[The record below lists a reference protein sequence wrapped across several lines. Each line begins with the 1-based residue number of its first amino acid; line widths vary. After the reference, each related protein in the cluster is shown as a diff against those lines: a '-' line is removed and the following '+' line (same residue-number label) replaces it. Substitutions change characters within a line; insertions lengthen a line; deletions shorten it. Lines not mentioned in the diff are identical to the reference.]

1 MDVIAMQVANKALK
15 KLNAEYN
22 GFCYTYN
29 AIDGQTE
36 VVSQKSFDVEGYTL
50 KVYVDGVRAIKDRD
64 YRIVNN
70 TTIAF
75 FEPLRSG
82 DAVTLSTD
90 IAGVPK
96 YTIMYDDTEIKEEV
110 VDIKGDIVTVN
121 EEIANIKNALDE
133 DGDGSI
139 LDTIANIKKEWGDAD
154 KGLKELI
161 DGKVDTVDFN
171 ALETSLEELKNTVLA
186 LVSSVEDK
194 ASAEQLGV
202 VASSLETQI
211 SKVGELKA
219 KVEVMERKELSDFGI
234 KDSHDGRKYAFTL
247 VNGAIVPVLNHT
259 VMSISSNLA
268 EEVFTSE
275 PIEFELSIIANQD
288 ANTIAKAK
296 FDIPSNVILEH
307 DALGDGHWVRIDEYL
322 VSPENTFT
330 VIDRDFKLR
339 VTATTDGDYSI
350 GCTIIKADTSCELS
364 LADITFRAIERVIP
378 PIVDP
383 SEPGAES
390 PIGPGD
396 GDGENAGGEDTGS
409 AESPDNQ
416 LPQESDVENNPE
428 NGGVE

>member
-15 KLNAEYN
+15 KLNTEYN

-29 AIDGQTE
+29 ATDGQTE
-36 VVSQKSFDVEGYTL
+36 VVSQKSFDAEGYTL

-75 FEPLRSG
+75 LEPLRSG

-90 IAGVPK
+90 IAGVPN
-96 YTIMYDDTEIKEEV
+96 YTIMYDDTDIKKEV
-110 VDIKGDIVTVN
+110 ADIKGDIVTVN
-121 EEIANIKNALDE
+121 GEIANIKNALDE

-139 LDTIANIKKEWGDAD
+139 LDTIANIKKEWGGAD

-161 DGKVDTVDFN
+161 DGKVDTADFN
-171 ALETSLEELKNTVLA
+171 ALETSLEELKNKVLS
-186 LVSSVEDK
+186 LVSSVDGK

-219 KVEVMERKELSDFGI
+219 KVEVMEKKELSDFGI

-259 VMSISSNLA
+259 VMSVSSNLA
-268 EEVFTSE
+268 AEVFTSE
-275 PIEFELSIIANQD
+275 PVEFELSVIANQD
-288 ANTIAKAK
+288 KNTIAKAK
-296 FDIPSNVILEH
+296 FNIPSNVILEY
-307 DALGDGHWVRIDEYL
+307 DALGNGNWVRIDEYL
-322 VSPENTFT
+322 VSHENTFT
-330 VIDRDFKLR
+330 VTDRNFKLR

-364 LADITFRAIERVIP
+364 LTNITFRATGRVIP
-378 PIVDP
+378 PNVGP
-383 SEPGAES
+383 SEPGTENPIVPGGGGGES
-390 PIGPGD
+390 
-396 GDGENAGGEDTGS
+396 AGGEGTGS
-409 AESPDNQ
+409 TENPDNQ
-416 LPQESDVENNPE
+416 LPQEPGIESNLESR
-428 NGGVE
+428 GV

>member
-15 KLNAEYN
+15 KINTEYN

-29 AIDGQTE
+29 ATDGQTE
-36 VVSQKSFDVEGYTL
+36 VVSQKSFDAEGYTL

-75 FEPLRSG
+75 LEPLRSG

-90 IAGVPK
+90 IAGVPN
-96 YTIMYDDTEIKEEV
+96 YTIMYDDT
-110 VDIKGDIVTVN
+110 DIKREVANIKGGMVTVN
-121 EEIANIKNALDE
+121 GEIANIKNALDE

-139 LDTIANIKKEWGDAD
+139 LDTIANIKKEWEDAD
-154 KGLKELI
+154 KGLKKLI
-161 DGKVDTVDFN
+161 DGKVDTADFN
-171 ALETSLEELKNTVLA
+171 ALETSLEELKNTVLS
-186 LVSSVEDK
+186 LVSSVADK

-219 KVEVMERKELSDFGI
+219 KVEVMEKKELSDFGI

-259 VMSISSNLA
+259 VMSVSSNLA
-268 EEVFTSE
+268 AEVFTSE
-275 PIEFELSIIANQD
+275 PVEFELSVIANQD
-288 ANTIAKAK
+288 SNTIAKAK
-296 FDIPSNVILEH
+296 FDIPANIILEY
-307 DALGDGHWVRIDEYL
+307 DALGNGNWVRVDEYL
-322 VSPENTFT
+322 VSNENTFT
-330 VIDRDFKLR
+330 IMDRGFKLR

-364 LADITFRAIERVIP
+364 LTNITFRATGRVIP
-378 PIVDP
+378 PAIGP
-383 SEPGAES
+383 SEPGTAS
-390 PIGPGD
+390 PTEPGN
-396 GDGENAGGEDTGS
+396 GDGESAGGEGTGS
-409 AESPDNQ
+409 TESPDSQ
-416 LPQESDVENNPE
+416 LPQEPSIESNPE
-428 NGGVE
+428 SRGV